1 MTAGWLAR
9 LVSTPIA
16 LFGVG
21 KRMGKRMSNYSKMGA
36 AAGFAADSRRKYG
49 DQGLVERAK
58 LVPPMVVASLKGET
72 TAVSRSQ
79 LGLMVL
85 GLLYIL
91 SPIDL
96 VPEALFLMFG
106 LADDV
111 LIGSWIAATLLS
123 ATERFEREPREREN
137 ASSASVHPEPMV
149 IRGETIPVR

>member
-1 MTAGWLAR
+1 MAD
-9 LVSTPIA
+9 
-16 LFGVG
+16 
-21 KRMGKRMSNYSKMGA
+21 YSKMGA

-49 DQGLVERAK
+49 DQGLVERVK
-58 LVPPMVVASLKGET
+58 LVPPMVVASLKGESS
-72 TAVSRSQ
+72 AVSRSQ
-79 LGLMVL
+79 LGLMLL

-123 ATERFEREPREREN
+123 ATERFEREPRGE
-137 ASSASVHPEPMV
+137 ASNESTSPTRPEPLV
-149 IRGETIPVR
+149 IRGETIPAR